1 MVLTFDYRQRLSL
14 RKYQDCGTSPA
25 QSVSNHPS
33 LSHLQIFA
41 THELSKVF
49 HLTFRGGKIR
59 QGFDTI
65 CAGAVQARKKEPCH
79 ADVSSTR
86 QGSIFSGDLLS
97 QHFFHKL
104 RDIFCQCH
112 TDIAHAMIAVES
124 DLLLHSHC
132 IVFFQAVPQRHYH
145 MFARCDII
153 STSNYDTHIP
163 ILHIFKGICKAI
175 RFFMCIRILVDGF
188 QSVTLKNT
196 SFLYQSPEPFPL
208 PMKQIIGRIIGG
220 ASG

>member
-1 MVLTFDYRQRLSL
+1 MREGEALVADSCAEGPLPLSPRPMVLTFDYRQRLSL

-25 QSVSNHPS
+25 QSVNSQPPPS
-33 LSHLQIFA
+33 LFQTSQN
-41 THELSKVF
+41 
-49 HLTFRGGKIR
+49 R
-59 QGFDTI
+59 QSGIHSAGF
-65 CAGAVQARKKEPCH
+65 
-79 ADVSSTR
+79 
-86 QGSIFSGDLLS
+86 IFSGDLLS
-97 QHFFHKL
+97 QYFFHKL

-112 TDIAHAMIAVES
+112 TDITHAMIAVKS